1 MHFHQL
7 VVDGVHPVQQRCG
20 EDMDLAHEIDRA
32 QVGLGPFVHVD
43 VVCEP
48 VRGQLGRSRVGF

>member
-1 MHFHQL
+1 M
-7 VVDGVHPVQQRCG
+7 QRCG
-20 EDMDLAHEIDRA
+20 EDMDRAHEVDRA

-43 VVCEP
+43 VVCEQ